1 MFECS
6 QARVAWL
13 FISTSI
19 LLRSFF
25 FFFFF
30 INHTQLQGLF
40 SNQFVWLYVQIQ
52 IFGGQQFSASL
63 ELTPFDTKDCSLLI
77 WMSVIVGMY
86 RICVLVT
93 RCRQSCFFVY
103 SPNSRFL
110 FVFPH
115 STRWS
120 DIAGAFS
127 CWEAFEFSLPDC
139 DKRFRNIA
147 CVYVF
152 V

>member
-25 FFFFF
+25 SLTIRNSKGCFQTRVCVAVRA
-30 INHTQLQGLF
+30 NNTK
-40 SNQFVWLYVQIQ
+40 
-52 IFGGQQFSASL
+52 FGGQQFSASL
-63 ELTPFDTKDCSLLI
+63 ELTPFDARDCSLLI
-77 WMSVIVGMY
+77 WMSAIVGMY
-86 RICVLVT
+86 RILCASDMLLAVL
-93 RCRQSCFFVY
+93 FFVY
-103 SPNSRFL
+103 SPNSHFL

-139 DKRFRNIA
+139 DKRFQNIA